1 MYGIEDYLQQRTL
14 LAKDFSDLNT
24 VGYPVEGGTIIRI
37 ASSLAITNR
46 SDDKEGAWEFM
57 KYWLDT
63 TEERCE
69 RAVDNIY
76 ELNGMFYFPTTRAA
90 MDNLFTAVKKSYMTI
105 DTFASA
111 DGRYTAAVGYLRNP
125 VNTLNLPSDCI
136 YFTDEDEAYLRDL
149 FETAVTPA
157 NADTKLIGI
166 VKEETAAYFAGAQ
179 TLDRTVEVIS
189 DRVKTRLAE

>member
-1 MYGIEDYLQQRTL
+1 M
-14 LAKDFSDLNT
+14 
-24 VGYPVEGGTIIRI
+24 
-37 ASSLAITNR
+37 
-46 SDDKEGAWEFM
+46 
-57 KYWLDT
+57 
-63 TEERCE
+63 
-69 RAVDNIY
+69 DNIY

-125 VNTLNLPSDCI
+125 VNTLNLPPDCI

-179 TLDRTVEVIS
+179 TLDRTVEIIS